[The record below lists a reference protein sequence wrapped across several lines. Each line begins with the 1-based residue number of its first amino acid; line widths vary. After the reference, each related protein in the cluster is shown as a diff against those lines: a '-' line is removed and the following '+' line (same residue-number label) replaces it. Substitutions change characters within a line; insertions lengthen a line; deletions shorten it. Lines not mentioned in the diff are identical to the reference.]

1 MAAWAV
7 RVVQK
12 GSSEEKLQTRTKHTN
27 ITENRHEQ
35 LKGITFAIKN
45 TGDGRSRF
53 LKFASPVCRLLF
65 SHITFPNTSTK
76 PGALSYIPYMCSI
89 CTVCHFTICNFVIH
103 NGKQMLLWDGEF
115 TEIKIFFSEKDTK
128 CKTYET
134 LIKPGV
140 LYDSESWTLT
150 EVNEDKLKTSKE
162 YLWRMRY
169 NYELYKLFKEAN
181 IVQAIKINRVK
192 WLGHVRRIEEN
203 SLCKELTFS

>member
-1 MAAWAV
+1 
-7 RVVQK
+7 
-12 GSSEEKLQTRTKHTN
+12 
-27 ITENRHEQ
+27 
-35 LKGITFAIKN
+35 
-45 TGDGRSRF
+45 
-53 LKFASPVCRLLF
+53 
-65 SHITFPNTSTK
+65 
-76 PGALSYIPYMCSI
+76 
-89 CTVCHFTICNFVIH
+89 
-103 NGKQMLLWDGEF
+103 
-115 TEIKIFFSEKDTK
+115 
-128 CKTYET
+128 
-134 LIKPGV
+134 V